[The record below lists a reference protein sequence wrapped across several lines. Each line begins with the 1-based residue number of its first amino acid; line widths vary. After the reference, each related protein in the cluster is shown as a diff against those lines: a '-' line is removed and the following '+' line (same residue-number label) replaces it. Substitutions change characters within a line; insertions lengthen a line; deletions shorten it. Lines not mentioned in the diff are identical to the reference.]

1 MHSVK
6 PPLCF
11 LTSSMWTK
19 QCNATSAGVF
29 EGLPADKLNVL
40 NVHPGASQKQRIW
53 VFKPG
58 RASFGR
64 SRFFPRNTWVNDP
77 EPSSLCSLGPGWA
90 RLFGLDP
97 RRSRHVKSKCFPHFP
112 SVLVEMPTY
121 ACQASCLL
129 KGDQVRASFWRAS
142 FWLFYFALGRWNFK
156 APGHFRNLWNLVPL
170 REMMRND
177 PLQVTWFLIVTL
189 HPRPSYLCI
198 LGLWTSVKHSFAQN
212 SVFAW
217 RSTGMNNTLWVYVC
231 VRLIFDEWHPPTS
244 PTRTKMEAC
253 SRVGCILHVKRPRP
267 KELCC
272 AK

>member
-1 MHSVK
+1 MWLKASSAILRYLRTDASNRELWFSMHSVK
-6 PPLCF
+6 PPPFASWPLPCERSNAMPLRLEF
-11 LTSSMWTK
+11 LRGCLRTNWMFWMFI
-19 QCNATSAGVF
+19 Q
-29 EGLPADKLNVL
+29 GLP
-40 NVHPGASQKQRIW
+40 QKQRIW
-53 VFKPG
+53 VFKHG

-64 SRFFPRNTWVNDP
+64 SCFFPLRNTWVNDP
-77 EPSSLCSLGPGWA
+77 EPSSLPGWA
-90 RLFGLDP
+90 RFFGLDP

-129 KGDQVRASFWRAS
+129 KGDQVRAS

-198 LGLWTSVKHSFAQN
+198 GAVDVRKTQFCTEFSFR
-212 SVFAW
+212 VEIY
-217 RSTGMNNTLWVYVC
+217 R
-231 VRLIFDEWHPPTS
+231 DE
-244 PTRTKMEAC
+244 
-253 SRVGCILHVKRPRP
+253 
-267 KELCC
+267 
-272 AK
+272 